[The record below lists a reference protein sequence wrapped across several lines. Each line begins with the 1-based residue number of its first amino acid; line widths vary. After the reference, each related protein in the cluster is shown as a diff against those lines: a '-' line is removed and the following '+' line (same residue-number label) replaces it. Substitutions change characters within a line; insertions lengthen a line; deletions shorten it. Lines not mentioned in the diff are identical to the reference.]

1 MAEEDEERPDD
12 AGEGEDGE
20 DGEDGEKGTS
30 SRWRR
35 LPGRKLVLF
44 VALPLLVLGGAAG
57 GVIYSGL
64 LAGSPATPQEMAARS
79 KEFFEM
85 PEMLVNLADHGEERA
100 RYLKLQVALELPGR
114 EARDALTPVLPR
126 VIDLFQVYLR
136 ELRSDDLDGSAGI
149 YRLKEELVR
158 RINLEISPY
167 EVSDVLFK
175 EIIVQ

>member
-1 MAEEDEERPDD
+1 MADEDEERPDD
-12 AGEGEDGE
+12 ADEGEDGE
-20 DGEDGEKGTS
+20 GGEGAPS

-35 LPGRKLVLF
+35 LPKRKLVLF
-44 VALPLLVLGGAAG
+44 VALPLLVLGGGAG

-79 KEFFEM
+79 KEFFDM